1 MIRRIIMVIVA
12 IIALTTANAQT
23 TEQLVVKNGRV
34 QVVKVDTTKTKSTKA
49 PEKVGDYT
57 VNGKVVTVYRGSRGG
72 YFYYTGKTDKN
83 GKPVKKYIKIEKS

>member
-1 MIRRIIMVIVA
+1 MVIVA
-12 IIALTTANAQT
+12 ILALTTANAQT
-23 TEQLVVKNGRV
+23 EQLVVKNGQV

-57 VNGKVVTVYRGSRGG
+57 VNGKTVTVYRGARGG

-83 GKPVKKYIKIEKS
+83 GKPVKKYIKVEKK